1 MRLVLARIV
10 VRVAAV
16 GTTVVAVAATVAAV
30 VVVTAVAVVAAVVA
44 TAIAA
49 SGARAEMIA
58 NRAGKKQTVK
68 RAKGERAKGRLF
80 PLPLPLYPFHHSY
93 FLASGVIFS
102 FSRSLP
108 RITSISY
115 SWPAFISPSA

>member
-58 NRAGKKQTVK
+58 NRAGKKTNGQKGK
-68 RAKGERAKGRLF
+68 RGKGKREIVSFTPSPLPFSPFLF
-80 PLPLPLYPFHHSY
+80 PRLGSNLQF
-93 FLASGVIFS
+93 
-102 FSRSLP
+102 
-108 RITSISY
+108 
-115 SWPAFISPSA
+115 